1 MTWPAI
7 IPAPPISGFDIFGF
21 QLHLYSLT
29 MLAAILTGAIWAQR
43 RFVSRGGDAE
53 KFQNTIFV
61 AVIFGIIG
69 ARLYHVITDHQIYFG
84 ADAPKQ
90 PIDALKIWEGGLGIW
105 GAIAAGGLAAWV
117 MCRRQGINFPA
128 LADVVAV
135 PLLPAHAIGRLGNY
149 FNQELFGKPTDL
161 PWGLYVDPPYRP
173 GGYQQFETFHPTFLY
188 EGLWT
193 TLGCFVLL
201 WLERR
206 FRVGRGKLFIAYV
219 MWYCFGRFFVE
230 ALRIDPANEV
240 AGFRI
245 NNYVSLLVFLAA
257 AIWLFWAMRNRPG
270 TMMWP
275 FGLPP
280 ARGLRVAKARPTR
293 VLAETHAE
301 ADSAAESSRRGGDA
315 DDEFKPSETTGD
327 GQASDCQA
335 ASSRAEGH

>member
-1 MTWPAI
+1 MMLSELIFPTV

-21 QLHLYSLT
+21 QLHFYSLT
-29 MLAAILTGAIWAQR
+29 MLVAILTGAIWAQR

-69 ARLYHVITDHQIYFG
+69 ARAYHVLTDHQIYFG

-105 GAIAAGGLAAWV
+105 GAIAAGGVAAWV
-117 MCRRQGINFPA
+117 MCRRQQINFPA

-161 PWGLYVDPPYRP
+161 PWALYVDPPYRP
-173 GGYQQFETFHPTFLY
+173 AGYEQFESFHPTFLY

-201 WLERR
+201 WVERR
-206 FRVGRGKLFIAYV
+206 FRLGRGKLFIGYV

-230 ALRIDPANEV
+230 ALRIDPANHV
-240 AGFRI
+240 GGFRI
-245 NNYVSLLVFLAA
+245 NNYVSLIVFVIA
-257 AIWLFWAMRNRPG
+257 AIWLAWALRNRPG
-270 TMMWP
+270 YLMWP
-275 FGLPP
+275 FGTPRP
-280 ARGLRVAKARPTR
+280 SGLRPAKPRVASSLPAAG
-293 VLAETHAE
+293 AEENSPAE
-301 ADSAAESSRRGGDA
+301 DSASTVNKAVKQSAEPA
-315 DDEFKPSETTGD
+315 DQALSKPAD
-327 GQASDCQA
+327 PA
-335 ASSRAEGH
+335 